1 MIFFVVEFG
10 RLKALNVNVSVRLD
24 LFTSQYSIA
33 ARVNK
38 ALDLMAVVFF
48 ELRVELRYCL
58 HGANP
63 LPLVEVG
70 FTVRVEQKS
79 TNDVIRSL

>member
-1 MIFFVVEFG
+1 MQEQLLDIRYFRRVV
-10 RLKALNVNVSVRLD
+10 VRLD

-63 LPLVEVG
+63 LPLVKVRL
-70 FTVRVEQKS
+70 TVLIVQKS
-79 TNDVIRSL
+79 TN